1 MGHKEKQREVIRKI
15 ALAGVLTAVGVLGG
29 TLSVPVGFSKCCPMQ
44 SVINIIGGMF
54 LGPWYATAMAFCV
67 ALLRNLLGT
76 GSIMAFPGSMCGA
89 LLAGLLYRCLPKLW
103 MSCLGEIIGTGI
115 ISALLAWPIAI
126 FILGTPSA
134 PFAYVVPFMTAA
146 LVGVVIASVLMF
158 LMNRSGALNA
168 MRRLARGD

>member
-1 MGHKEKQREVIRKI
+1 MGHREKQREVIRKI

-44 SVINIIGGMF
+44 SVINIIGGVF

-168 MRRLARGD
+168 MRRRARGD

>member
-44 SVINIIGGMF
+44 SVINIIGGVF

-67 ALLRNLLGT
+67 ALLRDLLGT

-115 ISALLAWPIAI
+115 ISALLAWPITI

>member
-1 MGHKEKQREVIRKI
+1 MDHRDKQREIVRKL
-15 ALAGVLTAVGVLGG
+15 ALTGLLTAVGVLGG

-44 SVINIIGGMF
+44 SVINIIGGVF
-54 LGPWYATAMAFCV
+54 LGPWYSTAMAFCV
-67 ALLRNLLGT
+67 AMLRNLLGT

-168 MRRLARGD
+168 MRRLAGGN

>member
-44 SVINIIGGMF
+44 SVINIIGGVF

-115 ISALLAWPIAI
+115 ISALLARPIAI

>member
-44 SVINIIGGMF
+44 SVINIIGGVF

-115 ISALLAWPIAI
+115 IPALLAWPIAI

>member
-29 TLSVPVGFSKCCPMQ
+29 TRSVPVGFSKCCPMQ
-44 SVINIIGGMF
+44 SVINIIGGVF

>member
-44 SVINIIGGMF
+44 SVINIIGGVF

-158 LMNRSGALNA
+158 LMNRSGTLNA
-168 MRRLARGD
+168 MRRLAGGN

>member
-44 SVINIIGGMF
+44 SVINIIGGVF

-89 LLAGLLYRCLPKLW
+89 LLCGLVYWKSRNLPATL
-103 MSCLGEIIGTGI
+103 CAEVIGTGVI
-115 ISALLAWPIAI
+115 GGLA
-126 FILGTPSA
+126 
-134 PFAYVVPFMTAA
+134 AYPVAK
-146 LVGVVIASVLMF
+146 LVM
-158 LMNRSGALNA
+158 
-168 MRRLARGD
+168 D

>member
-44 SVINIIGGMF
+44 SVINIIGGVF
-54 LGPWYATAMAFCV
+54 LGPWYAT
-67 ALLRNLLGT
+67 LLRNLLGT